1 VPVLD
6 GPIAFTEQ
14 RLYTAAGNVSLL
26 NEATLIVKKSVGGP
40 TQVMLPPTPTLGRE
54 IRVIDG
60 KGDAATNNIT
70 VVPRAGTINGGTTY
84 IINSAYGAATFYY
97 SGLEWLVLNPTAGV
111 AVGGSLIPTNRE
123 TLTTTKILADSD
135 VWLQE
140 LTPSGAD
147 QTVAL
152 PASPTI
158 NRSFRILNS
167 GAGLFGLNVNA
178 GVSTLYTLRGGEWA
192 EFVWTG
198 SVWRTYLGAQ
208 AV

>member
-1 VPVLD
+1 VISD
-6 GPIAFTEQ
+6 GPIVNTEQ
-14 RLYTAAGNVSLL
+14 RIYTATGNVQAL
-26 NEATLIVKKSVGGP
+26 NEATLIIDKAVGGA
-40 TQVMLPPTPTLGRE
+40 TQVTLPPTPTLGRE

-60 KGDAATNNIT
+60 KGDAASNNIT
-70 VVPRAGTINGGTTY
+70 IIPRAGTVNGGASY

-97 SGLEWLVLNPTAGV
+97 TGAKWLVLNPTAGV
-111 AVGGSLIPTNRE
+111 AVGGSLALSNRE
-123 TLTTTKILADSD
+123 TLTTTKILLDSD
-135 VWLQE
+135 VWSQE
-140 LTPSGAD
+140 FIPSGAD

-152 PASPTI
+152 PSSPTI
-158 NRSFRILNS
+158 NRSFRISNF

-178 GVSTLYTLRGGEWA
+178 GVTTLYTLRAGEWA